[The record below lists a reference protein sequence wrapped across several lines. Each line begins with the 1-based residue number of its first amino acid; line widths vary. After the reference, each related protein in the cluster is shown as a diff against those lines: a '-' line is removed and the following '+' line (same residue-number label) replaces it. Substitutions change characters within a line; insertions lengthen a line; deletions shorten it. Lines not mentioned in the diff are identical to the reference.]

1 MTILYILIPIAL
13 FFVSLAIAVFLWAV
27 KTNQFDDLERR
38 GHDILF
44 DDDIKTPNKVHQK
57 PHTDPIKSSNGE
69 HDRT

>member
-1 MTILYILIPIAL
+1 MAILYILIPIAL
-13 FFVSLAIAVFLWAV
+13 FFISLAIVVFLWAV

-44 DDDIKTPNKVHQK
+44 DDDIETPQKVSQQ
-57 PHTDPIKSSNGE
+57 PHINPIKSSSVD

>member
-1 MTILYILIPIAL
+1 MAILYILIPIAL
-13 FFVSLAIAVFLWAV
+13 FFIGLAIAVFLWAV

-44 DDDIKTPNKVHQK
+44 DDDLDVPKKVSQR
-57 PHTDPIKSSNGE
+57 PHTNPLKSANVD

>member
-1 MTILYILIPIAL
+1 MAILYILIPIAL

-27 KTNQFDDLERR
+27 KTDQFEDLERR

-44 DDDIKTPNKVHQK
+44 DDDIKDPNNVSQQ
-57 PHTDPIKSSNGE
+57 PHTNPINSSNGE